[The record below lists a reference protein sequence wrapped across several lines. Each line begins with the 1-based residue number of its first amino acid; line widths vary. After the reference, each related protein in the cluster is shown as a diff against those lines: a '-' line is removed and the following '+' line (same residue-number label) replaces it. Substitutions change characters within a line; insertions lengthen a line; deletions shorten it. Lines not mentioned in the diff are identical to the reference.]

1 MKKFLSVIILLII
14 SSIITNGQQVSP
26 APVKFSGI
34 EKNTYQ
40 NLDHY
45 FVKNVNQTRAVIW
58 SSNMSSSSG
67 WTVANES
74 GTLST
79 QWTWIQDTAHA
90 STYFKQYVG
99 SSTYMLSPTANQG
112 VFYFDGITNLVNST
126 YGYENSK
133 LTNSTPI
140 NTLGHN
146 AVSLKFY
153 QLYKAYNHD
162 TTLIE
167 VSNDNVTWY
176 KVLANPDITANG
188 NANKYAYGIKEFN
201 ITPWAGNK
209 AQVWIRFRFIA
220 PATTSSGAQY
230 SGGYGWMI
238 DDVSIEDAPSN
249 RIEFSELWGGFAA
262 QSPAMWSGY
271 TKFPSGQSYP
281 VTMQASFTNTGG
293 ATQKN
298 VKLIIKDLTNSK
310 TGTSANIDSLPIII
324 TDTTYVDIDT
334 LSTIGTYKYAIKV
347 VSDSISQI
355 PYKDTLSLVVNNY
368 YQGLYSRDN
377 NYYNG
382 YRRWNGVNGSSVN
395 AYQFANL
402 VEVNAEYPGFW
413 AKSIGV
419 IIGEGT
425 TINAPIKAILYR
437 GWGQSK
443 TVVAET
449 DYHFIQANEIVHT
462 IGDNPHEINL
472 YFNNYT
478 NCKLQ
483 KDSVYFVALQ
493 AFGGSDSVWLAVG
506 SSTIPQPD
514 YSMYIFDTDNT
525 WYYYPKGT
533 APAMIRFYTGPPSN
547 INEYNL
553 TNAILYQN
561 MPNPA
566 TNTTRIS
573 YELKKTETVN
583 IDIYDFLGNKI
594 KTFNEGRVAAGYHSI
609 EINLNA
615 FASGTYFYSLK
626 TDKSTITKKMVV
638 IK

>member
-626 TDKSTITKKMVV
+626 TDKSTTTKKMVV